1 MFKIILLGWIAGIAM
16 MGRTLEWIEPFTCIT
31 GILTFLIWAIYFY
44 RKRKHQIGSG
54 LRALV
59 ILISAS
65 FLFGIGA
72 QYADSALE
80 ERLHYKVMHSDTHEV
95 IIYVHQMGESS
106 DKGIKQVAEVLNI
119 HPDVVNW
126 VFYIDQ
132 SLLGIEKSSSLEL
145 GQYYRITAKT
155 KPIHSYAL
163 EGAFD
168 VEKWFVQQNW
178 QAAAQVYRIQTLS
191 KQEVMS
197 AGFYLHV
204 KQQQTWRAQ
213 FLQSVEKLRLKF
225 RNYFIDSSL
234 SHHAL
239 LLALLTGDRS
249 LLNPELE
256 QQFQRFGISHLL
268 AISGPH
274 VLIFAAMV
282 SWIFTRLIHR
292 FKPEIYLSIPRQ
304 KLVLLPFLMCVILY
318 CAFVGFEI
326 PALRTLFTVMLGSI
340 LLLIRHHLS
349 AFSLLVLSASLLL
362 WMDPFSIL
370 SAAFWLSYG
379 ACFILIR
386 IYQDM
391 RQAQQFHQTRFTRG
405 MQILKA
411 LVRSQWKIFVAL
423 MPLTL
428 IIFKQISWIAPLSNL
443 IVIPILG
450 GIIVPLDI
458 MAGCLWLFI
467 PSLGNLL
474 FSLNNSLLELFIGI
488 LKGLDHLFNP
498 QLQYYAFTPL
508 LLICLT
514 LAIVIL
520 FLPKG
525 VVPKFW
531 SVLCCVP
538 LLIPSKM
545 IRPTQI
551 SILDVGQGQSIFIQ
565 DQTQRILLDTGGY
578 YDESKFSIG
587 KQVVVPFLKSQGV
600 HQLDRLILTHLDQ
613 DHSGGLPAVLQSIPT
628 RMIQANEEIKD
639 LSIPFSLCHSGQT
652 WETSELK
659 IQILSP
665 KLENLQSA
673 VFNRNEASCVM
684 YLQLK
689 QASDLKYFL
698 MMGDAGW
705 ETEYQL
711 LQQYPD
717 LKVDVLIL
725 GHHGSQHSSSYDF
738 LKRYHPKIAIASS
751 GFENRYGHPSAE
763 VSNRL
768 QDLNIPL
775 LSTTDKGAIH
785 FKFDS
790 GNEQTEFYRQSY
802 KWLQR

>member
-16 MGRTLEWIEPFTCIT
+16 MGRTLECIEPFTCIT

-44 RKRKHQIGSG
+44 KKRKHQIGSG

-80 ERLHYKVMHSDTHEV
+80 ERLYYKIMHSDTHEV

-132 SLLGIEKSSSLEL
+132 SLLGAEKSSSLEL

-178 QAAAQVYRIQTLS
+178 QATAQVYRIQTLS

-326 PALRTLFTVMLGSI
+326 PALR
-340 LLLIRHHLS
+340 
-349 AFSLLVLSASLLL
+349 
-362 WMDPFSIL
+362 
-370 SAAFWLSYG
+370 
-379 ACFILIR
+379 
-386 IYQDM
+386 
-391 RQAQQFHQTRFTRG
+391 
-405 MQILKA
+405 
-411 LVRSQWKIFVAL
+411 
-423 MPLTL
+423 
-428 IIFKQISWIAPLSNL
+428 
-443 IVIPILG
+443 
-450 GIIVPLDI
+450 
-458 MAGCLWLFI
+458 
-467 PSLGNLL
+467 
-474 FSLNNSLLELFIGI
+474 
-488 LKGLDHLFNP
+488 
-498 QLQYYAFTPL
+498 
-508 LLICLT
+508 
-514 LAIVIL
+514 
-520 FLPKG
+520 
-525 VVPKFW
+525 
-531 SVLCCVP
+531 
-538 LLIPSKM
+538 
-545 IRPTQI
+545 
-551 SILDVGQGQSIFIQ
+551 
-565 DQTQRILLDTGGY
+565 
-578 YDESKFSIG
+578 
-587 KQVVVPFLKSQGV
+587 
-600 HQLDRLILTHLDQ
+600 
-613 DHSGGLPAVLQSIPT
+613 
-628 RMIQANEEIKD
+628 
-639 LSIPFSLCHSGQT
+639 
-652 WETSELK
+652 
-659 IQILSP
+659 
-665 KLENLQSA
+665 
-673 VFNRNEASCVM
+673 
-684 YLQLK
+684 
-689 QASDLKYFL
+689 
-698 MMGDAGW
+698 
-705 ETEYQL
+705 
-711 LQQYPD
+711 
-717 LKVDVLIL
+717 
-725 GHHGSQHSSSYDF
+725 
-738 LKRYHPKIAIASS
+738 
-751 GFENRYGHPSAE
+751 
-763 VSNRL
+763 
-768 QDLNIPL
+768 
-775 LSTTDKGAIH
+775 
-785 FKFDS
+785 
-790 GNEQTEFYRQSY
+790 
-802 KWLQR
+802 